1 MADAVNNSAPA
12 RPAPSARSVS
22 SAPSAWSGGAFE
34 AALDQA
40 AARRHALEA
49 GERQPRFARRDE
61 DAEPVRDRPDDARRE
76 EAKAD
81 DKADKAEGQLN
92 NIAGATGLN
101 AVQGGPAAAAGFTG
115 DVEAMASMMEKTWL
129 AAQADAAKGMQ
140 VQFTDRTLAL
150 AGFGVMRLA
159 DGGLT
164 LQLAA
169 HQRPTPELERALELM
184 RRRLEARGVAVSEVR
199 VAPADADSEHRPPD
213 GVR

>member
-12 RPAPSARSVS
+12 RPAPSARSAGP
-22 SAPSAWSGGAFE
+22 APSAWSGGAFE

-61 DAEPVRDRPDDARRE
+61 DAEPVRDRPDDAPRE

-115 DVEAMASMMEKTWL
+115 DVEAMASMMEKAWL

-199 VAPADADSEHRPPD
+199 VAPADPDSEHRPPD

>member
-12 RPAPSARSVS
+12 RPAPSARSAGP
-22 SAPSAWSGGAFE
+22 APSAWSGGAFE

-40 AARRHALEA
+40 AARRHALES

-81 DKADKAEGQLN
+81 DKAEGQLN
-92 NIAGATGLN
+92 IAGTTGLN

-115 DVEAMASMMEKTWL
+115 DVEAMASMMEKAWL

-199 VAPADADSEHRPPD
+199 VAPADPDSEHRPPD

>member
-12 RPAPSARSVS
+12 RPTPSARSAS
-22 SAPSAWSGGAFE
+22 PAPSAWSGGAFE

-40 AARRHALEA
+40 SARRHALES

-76 EAKAD
+76 ETKAD

-92 NIAGATGLN
+92 VAGATGLN

-115 DVEAMASMMEKTWL
+115 DVEAMASMMEKAWL

-199 VAPADADSEHRPPD
+199 VAPADPDSEHRPPD

>member
-1 MADAVNNSAPA
+1 MADAVNNSALA
-12 RPAPSARSVS
+12 RPAPSARSAGP
-22 SAPSAWSGGAFE
+22 APSAWSGGAFE

-81 DKADKAEGQLN
+81 DKTDKAEGQLN

-115 DVEAMASMMEKTWL
+115 DVEAMASMMEKAWL

-199 VAPADADSEHRPPD
+199 VAPADPDSEHRPPD

>member
-1 MADAVNNSAPA
+1 MADAVNNSASA
-12 RPAPSARSVS
+12 RPAPAARSAS
-22 SAPSAWSGGAFE
+22 PAPSAWSGSAFE

-76 EAKAD
+76 ESKAD
-81 DKADKAEGQLN
+81 DKAEGQLN
-92 NIAGATGLN
+92 VAGATGLN

-115 DVEAMASMMEKTWL
+115 DVEAMASMMEKAWL
-129 AAQADAAKGMQ
+129 ATQADAAKGMQ

-199 VAPADADSEHRPPD
+199 VAPADPDSEHRPPD

>member
-1 MADAVNNSAPA
+1 MADAVNNSALA
-12 RPAPSARSVS
+12 RPAPSARSAGP
-22 SAPSAWSGGAFE
+22 APSVWSGGAFE

-40 AARRHALEA
+40 AARSHALEA

-76 EAKAD
+76 ETKAD
-81 DKADKAEGQLN
+81 DKADKAEGQL

-115 DVEAMASMMEKTWL
+115 DVEAIASMMEKAWL

-199 VAPADADSEHRPPD
+199 VAPADPDSEHRPPD

>member
-12 RPAPSARSVS
+12 QSAPAARSAGP
-22 SAPSAWSGGAFE
+22 APSAWSGGAFE

-40 AARRHALEA
+40 AARRHALES

-81 DKADKAEGQLN
+81 DKADKAEGPLN

-115 DVEAMASMMEKTWL
+115 DVEAMASMMEKAWL

-199 VAPADADSEHRPPD
+199 VAPADPDSEHRPPD

>member
-12 RPAPSARSVS
+12 RSAPAARSAS
-22 SAPSAWSGGAFE
+22 PAPSAWSGGAFE

-40 AARRHALEA
+40 AARRQALES

-76 EAKAD
+76 ETKAD
-81 DKADKAEGQLN
+81 DKADKADGQLN

-115 DVEAMASMMEKTWL
+115 DVEAMASMMEKAWL

-199 VAPADADSEHRPPD
+199 VAPADPDSEHRPPD

>member
-12 RPAPSARSVS
+12 RPAPSARSAGP
-22 SAPSAWSGGAFE
+22 APSAWSGGAFE

-61 DAEPVRDRPDDARRE
+61 DADPVRDRPDDARRE
-76 EAKAD
+76 ETKAD

-92 NIAGATGLN
+92 NIAGTTGLN

-115 DVEAMASMMEKTWL
+115 DVEAMASMMEKAWL
-129 AAQADAAKGMQ
+129 AAQADASKGMQ

-169 HQRPTPELERALELM
+169 HQRPTPELERAAWPCP
-184 RRRLEARGVAVSEVR
+184 RCASPPPIPTASTARPTGCDE
-199 VAPADADSEHRPPD
+199 P
-213 GVR
+213 

>member
-12 RPAPSARSVS
+12 RPAPSARSAS
-22 SAPSAWSGGAFE
+22 PAPSAWSGGAFE

-76 EAKAD
+76 EAKA
-81 DKADKAEGQLN
+81 EGPLN

-115 DVEAMASMMEKTWL
+115 DVEAMASMMEKAWL
-129 AAQADAAKGMQ
+129 AAQADASKGMQ

-199 VAPADADSEHRPPD
+199 VAPADPDSEHRPPD

>member
-1 MADAVNNSAPA
+1 MADAVNNSALA
-12 RPAPSARSVS
+12 RPAPSARSAGP
-22 SAPSAWSGGAFE
+22 APSAWSGGAFE

-81 DKADKAEGQLN
+81 DKTDKAEGQLN

-115 DVEAMASMMEKTWL
+115 DVEAMASMMEKAWL
-129 AAQADAAKGMQ
+129 AAQADASKGMQ

-199 VAPADADSEHRPPD
+199 VAPADPDSEHRPPD